1 MKYTES
7 SNPCGTHAIKWIDV
21 KPNTE
26 YTFSV
31 DIRVVKEGGGRL
43 VLMDNKLRGKE
54 DFVMIDFDQYY
65 YGVDWFNTTVN
76 FNSGNF
82 DRIGIAVVDAG
93 GEALIDNMRLFER
106 VDMVEGGI
114 NDKYVEPPYSFDQPD
129 SPDTGVSVMG
139 VVLAVAVVPT
149 SAAVALGLR
158 RKKEDEE

>member
-1 MKYTES
+1 
-7 SNPCGTHAIKWIDV
+7 
-21 KPNTE
+21 
-26 YTFSV
+26 
-31 DIRVVKEGGGRL
+31 
-43 VLMDNKLRGKE
+43 
-54 DFVMIDFDQYY
+54 MIDFDQYY